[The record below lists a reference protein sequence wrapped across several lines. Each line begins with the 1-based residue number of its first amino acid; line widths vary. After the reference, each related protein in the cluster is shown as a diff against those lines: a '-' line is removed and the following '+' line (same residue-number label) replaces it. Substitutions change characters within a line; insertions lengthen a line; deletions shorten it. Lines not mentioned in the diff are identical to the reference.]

1 MNNSVVE
8 SLDSKKPSVSPIL
21 IAIAVVAI
29 LRGVTSIYCGVNYVL
44 FQFPTFGIDVD
55 AHFIV
60 FSFVWFFCGILAL
73 AAAFFAFKRAGAM
86 AGFALLASVLIGDVL
101 VRIVLFVGSLIE
113 GWSYQFDLPGGWVF
127 GSKYVDV
134 ASAISDFSFY
144 PAVILGILAV
154 VSQAKP
160 GKVPTLVSPLGLV
173 PSPASTEYSVAEST
187 QTATQTKG
195 TKMAETKQWEVMIPG
210 AADAKVD
217 TASLAMW
224 AQAGTVKPDTMVKE
238 IATGAV
244 FPARQIP
251 GVFSDK
257 SYITALL
264 ISFFLGVLGIDRF
277 YTGHTG
283 LGIGKLLT
291 GGGCGVWALIDF
303 ILFAMRKVTDSNG
316 RPLQ

>member
-1 MNNSVVE
+1 
-8 SLDSKKPSVSPIL
+8 
-21 IAIAVVAI
+21 
-29 LRGVTSIYCGVNYVL
+29 
-44 FQFPTFGIDVD
+44 
-55 AHFIV
+55 
-60 FSFVWFFCGILAL
+60 
-73 AAAFFAFKRAGAM
+73 
-86 AGFALLASVLIGDVL
+86 
-101 VRIVLFVGSLIE
+101 
-113 GWSYQFDLPGGWVF
+113 
-127 GSKYVDV
+127 
-134 ASAISDFSFY
+134 
-144 PAVILGILAV
+144 
-154 VSQAKP
+154 
-160 GKVPTLVSPLGLV
+160 
-173 PSPASTEYSVAEST
+173 
-187 QTATQTKG
+187 
-195 TKMAETKQWEVMIPG
+195 MAEAKQWEVMIPG

-303 ILFAMRKVTDSNG
+303 ILFATRKVTDSNG